1 MFQKQATLKIISS
14 RDVIGIVDIVQST
27 MHGKHKRVFLS
38 YSFILSIFGDCAPP
52 QWMACG
58 TSGPAGVP
66 VPPPAPMGPRR
77 EPESVTAPLT
87 EARNAEESG

>member
-1 MFQKQATLKIISS
+1 
-14 RDVIGIVDIVQST
+14 

-38 YSFILSIFGDCAPP
+38 YSFILSIFGDCALP

-87 EARNAEESG
+87 EARNAEENG